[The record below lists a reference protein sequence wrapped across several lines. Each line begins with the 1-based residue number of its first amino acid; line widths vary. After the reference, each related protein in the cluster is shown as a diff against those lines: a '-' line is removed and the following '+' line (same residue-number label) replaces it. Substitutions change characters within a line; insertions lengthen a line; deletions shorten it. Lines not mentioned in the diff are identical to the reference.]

1 MATHSSRTRYA
12 RRLLPLLL
20 LALLATLITA
30 ACGQRP
36 AQYGKVGEPSVTI
49 AVGGKTLL
57 AYLPL
62 TLAGRLGYFEREGVN
77 VELNDRTSGATALR
91 AMLAGDVDVVS
102 GYYDHTIQMQPQ
114 DKDLVAFVEMMR
126 YPGTVLAV
134 SPRASTRIRS
144 VADLKG
150 RTVGVTAV
158 GSSSYF
164 FLKQQLRA
172 HGMRQDAVRVR
183 GIGGDATAVIAMER
197 GYVSAAV
204 MVDPAVS
211 QLEAR
216 GGVRVLADTRTG
228 PGLRAAMGVD
238 SYPAAVLYTDRRWL
252 DANPDTANR
261 IATAIVDTL
270 RWIRGHSAEE
280 IAARMPYGYDG
291 GDPEV
296 YIRAIDRLKQ
306 AYSTDGTVDPEGAAA
321 VLGVLEGVIPSVRT
335 GSVDL
340 SRTYTDRLLP

>member
-1 MATHSSRTRYA
+1 MATHSSRTRHA
-12 RRLLPLLL
+12 RGLLPLFL
-20 LALLATLITA
+20 LALLAAT

-36 AQYGKVGEPSVTI
+36 AQYGKADEPSVTV

-126 YPGTVLAV
+126 YPGIVLAV
-134 SPRASTRIRS
+134 SPRASERIRS
-144 VADLKG
+144 IEDLKG

-172 HGMRQDAVRVR
+172 HGMRPDAVRVR
-183 GIGGDATAVIAMER
+183 PIGGDATAVIAMER
-197 GYVSAAV
+197 GHVAAAV

-216 GGVRVLADTRTG
+216 GSVRLLADTRTSS
-228 PGLRAAMGVD
+228 GLRAAMGVD

-270 RWIRGHSAEE
+270 AWIRVHSAEE

-296 YIRAIDRLKQ
+296 YVRAIDRLKQ
-306 AYSTDGTVDPEGAAA
+306 AYSTDGTVDAEGAEA

-340 SRTYTDRLLP
+340 GKTYTDRLLP